1 MGQDFSRDAQD
12 TSDISKPSDY
22 SEVANSIWTPMALD
36 AFVRK
41 VKRAD
46 GSSVKELYIPS
57 WRVTF
62 FRNGGT
68 MELVDNCDDC
78 TSGSGTYA
86 KIDVDSALLL
96 YNAWSK
102 YKEAKYAV
110 AAASSVFSKYADNS
124 VKF

>member
-1 MGQDFSRDAQD
+1 MGQDHSRDASVYQ
-12 TSDISKPSDY
+12 SKASDY
-22 SEVANSIWTPMALD
+22 SDVTISSWTPDALD

-62 FRNGGT
+62 FRNAGV
-68 MELVDNCDDC
+68 MELIDNCDDC
-78 TSGSGTYA
+78 SSGSGNYV
-86 KIDVDSALLL
+86 KIDADSALLL

-102 YKEAKYAV
+102 YKEAKDAV
-110 AAASSVFSKYADNS
+110 AAAASVFGKYVDS
-124 VKF
+124 GVKF